1 MKRIGTISSAAG
13 LIFLGVWMIIS
24 RSNAAAG
31 VEMFKWWP
39 IIIIFVGV
47 EILIHF
53 GRKHEG
59 ERIGFNW
66 VIIPVILIFLC
77 VNVFQ
82 GVTGRLNKFAEN
94 QGFSIEGLINIA
106 EDIDFDMSNS
116 RVVESTVTM
125 PLYGNKLSF
134 SVDNGKINIIKSD
147 DNNIRINAKVFV
159 RKTSNI
165 NKYDINADK
174 NSDGY
179 KVAFDNEDIRKVEAD
194 IYIPDNYNLKLD
206 CDNLNLKGGDNLN
219 SSNFEIDGDNVN
231 VNLSSINSLKLDFD
245 NGNVKLLDVD
255 NVTMNGDN
263 ANTDI
268 SGKAENIN
276 LSFSNGKVDVRNDLC
291 KNVNIE
297 MDRGSVDVNTQDK
310 NLDVKIELDQGVS
323 KINDYRQTNSGISKT
338 FGSGESKLKVR
349 LDQGTVGVSHPGQ
362 E

>member
-24 RSNAAAG
+24 RTNAAAG

-39 IIIIFVGV
+39 IIIILVGV

-53 GRKHEG
+53 SRKDDG
-59 ERIGFNW
+59 ERVGFNW
-66 VIIPVILIFLC
+66 VIIPVVFIFIC

-82 GVTGRLNKFAEN
+82 GVTGRMNKFAEN
-94 QGFSIEGLINIA
+94 QGFSIEGLFEIA
-106 EDIDFDMSNS
+106 EDIDFDVSNS

-125 PLYGNKLSF
+125 PLHGNRLNLN
-134 SVDNGKINIIKSD
+134 VDNGKINVIKSA

-165 NKYDINADK
+165 NKYEINAGK
-174 NSDGY
+174 ISEGY
-179 KVAFDNEDIRKVEAD
+179 RVNFDNDDIRKVEAD
-194 IYIPDNYNLKLD
+194 IYIPDKYDLKLD

-219 SSNFEIDGDNVN
+219 NSSFEIDADNLN

-255 NVTMNGDN
+255 NVNMSGDN
-263 ANTDI
+263 ANADI
-268 SGKAENIN
+268 NGKADNVN

-297 MDRGSVDVNTQDK
+297 MDRGSVDINTQDK
-310 NLDVKIELDQGVS
+310 NLDIRIELDQGVS
-323 KINDYRQTNSGISKT
+323 KINDLRQTNSGMEKT
-338 FGSGESKLKVR
+338 FGSGESKVKIR
-349 LDQGTVGVSHPGQ
+349 LDQGTVAVSHPGQ

>member
-24 RSNAAAG
+24 RSNVAAG

-39 IIIIFVGV
+39 IIIVLVGV

-53 GRKHEG
+53 SRKDEG

-66 VIIPVILIFLC
+66 VIIPVVLIFLC

-94 QGFSIEGLINIA
+94 QGFSIEGLINVA
-106 EDIDFDMSNS
+106 EGIDFDMSNS

-125 PLYGNKLSF
+125 PLHGNRLSF
-134 SVDNGKINIIKSD
+134 NVDNGKINIIKSD
-147 DNNIRINAKVFV
+147 DNNIRINAKIFV

-165 NKYDINADK
+165 NKYDIKADK

-179 KVAFDNEDIRKVEAD
+179 KVSFDNVDIRKVEAD

-206 CDNLNLKGGDNLN
+206 CDNLNLKGGDNLD
-219 SSNFEIDGDNVN
+219 SSSFEIDGDNVN
-231 VNLSSINSLKLDFD
+231 VNLSSIKDLKLEFD
-245 NGNVKLLDVD
+245 NGNVKLLDVG
-255 NVTMNGDN
+255 NISMSGDN
-263 ANTDI
+263 ANADI
-268 SGKAENIN
+268 NGKTENIN

-297 MDRGSVDVNTQDK
+297 MDRGSVDINTEDK
-310 NLDVKIELDQGVS
+310 NLDVRIELDQGVAR
-323 KINDYRQTNSGISKT
+323 INDYRQTNSGIEKR
-338 FGSGESKLKVR
+338 FGSGESKVKVK
-349 LDQGTVGVSHPGQ
+349 LDQGTVAVSHPGQ